1 MPIYNKLFVANWKEN
16 KTFAQGAADFT
27 NFLTG
32 IRTLPLANKE
42 VVFCPP
48 YPFLPL
54 FKQEVGHQGL
64 GDVIKIGSQDVSRFE
79 QGAYTGEVSAKL
91 LADLVT
97 YTIIGHSERRKFF
110 GEEPAAV
117 NEKIALCQKYG
128 ITPIVCVS
136 RKDEVAR
143 LVFDH
148 SQTIFLAF
156 EPLGAIGSKHPESL
170 PTVTDFFNEIQ
181 SQVGTNVG
189 FLYGGSVDEEDA
201 SSFTGSPLINGLL
214 LGGASVGRPSFI
226 NIIQKS

>member
-1 MPIYNKLFVANWKEN
+1 MNEPLPIVVANLKAN
-16 KTFAQGAADFT
+16 KTWDEVALWIDDVAKTATSFT
-27 NFLTG
+27 GT
-32 IRTLPLANKE
+32 II
-42 VVFCPP
+42 FCPSHS
-48 YPFLPL
+48 FLASA
-54 FKQEVGHQGL
+54 FA
-64 GDVIKIGSQDVSRFE
+64 KIAQNSINLKLGSQDISRFE
-79 QGAYTGEVSAKL
+79 QGAYTGEVAASQI
-91 LADLVT
+91 ADLCQYAIV
-97 YTIIGHSERRKFF
+97 GHSERRKFF

-214 LGGASVGRPSFI
+214 IGGASLGVQSFI